1 MKKCPCCDFLTI
13 DDSAE
18 VITDICP
25 VCFWQYDEI
34 AQSKP
39 DSIIG
44 PNRVSLNTAKRNY
57 QLLGASEKSVID
69 KVRLPYD
76 EEFFTHM

>member
-1 MKKCPCCDFLTI
+1 MKKCPGCGFLTI

-18 VITDICP
+18 VITDICS

-34 AQSKP
+34 VQSKP
-39 DSIIG
+39 DSITG

-57 QLLGASEKSVID
+57 QFMKISICIILVGN
-69 KVRLPYD
+69 
-76 EEFFTHM
+76 